1 MKELSLQIAA
11 VGVALLVG
19 APLLFAPLRWARA
32 IGWALPEDTRLTR
45 YFGRCL
51 GAVVLV
57 LAALA
62 FHGSRHPGV
71 LPVALATTAAA
82 MLLMVPVHVVGA
94 LEKSQPAFET
104 WETLVYLGGGC
115 FFAWLTVS

>member
-11 VGVALLVG
+11 ASVALLVG
-19 APLLFAPLRWARA
+19 GPLLFAPLRWARA
-32 IGWALPEDTRLTR
+32 VGWTLPDDTRLTR

-57 LAALA
+57 LAGLAL
-62 FHGSRHPGV
+62 HGSRHAAV
-71 LPVALATTAAA
+71 LPVALGTTATA
-82 MLLMVPVHVVGA
+82 MLLMVPVHVAGA
-94 LEKSQPAFET
+94 LERSQPAFET